1 LKKMLVF
8 IALLM
13 LILVGCSAEDDLSS
27 GRETETAIKD
37 NDVDSDSDEAI
48 QVDKGI
54 FDVTITLPASMFEPG
69 EIEEA
74 IASAKESGDKEVVV
88 NDDGSLTYK
97 MSKATH
103 RKMMEEIR
111 ENFIESFANMKTSGE
126 YVSIRD
132 IKYNRDF
139 TQITLVV
146 DKDAFENSFD
156 AFAVLGVGM
165 LAMYYQLFDGVGSDN
180 IRATV
185 NVEDWDTG
193 ETINSVVYPD
203 AFDSDD

>member
-1 LKKMLVF
+1 MF
-8 IALLM
+8 LLG
-13 LILVGCSAEDDLSS
+13 GCSTEDNHSS
-27 GRETETAIKD
+27 VSETDVTKQEK
-37 NDVDSDSDEAI
+37 DVDSDLGEAI
-48 QVDKGI
+48 QVDKGF

-74 IASAKESGDKEVVV
+74 IASAKESGVQEVVV

-97 MSKATH
+97 MTKSTHSKL
-103 RKMMEEIR
+103 MEDIR
-111 ENFIESFANMKTSGE
+111 ENFIESLEDMKTSGD
-126 YVSIRD
+126 YTSIKD

-139 TQITLVV
+139 SQITLVV

-156 AFAVLGVGM
+156 SFAIFGTGI

-180 IRATV
+180 IRVTI
-185 NVEDWDTG
+185 NVEDVDTG
-193 ETINSVVYPD
+193 EIINSIIYPD